1 MYLYDET
8 EIIKCLKEN
17 NEQKIVTNIFLT
29 IFANRSKSK
38 YINTWNKNIIIQ
50 V

>member
-1 MYLYDET
+1 MGFAFKKF
-8 EIIKCLKEN
+8 EIIIYHYR
-17 NEQKIVTNIFLT
+17 KIVTNIFLA